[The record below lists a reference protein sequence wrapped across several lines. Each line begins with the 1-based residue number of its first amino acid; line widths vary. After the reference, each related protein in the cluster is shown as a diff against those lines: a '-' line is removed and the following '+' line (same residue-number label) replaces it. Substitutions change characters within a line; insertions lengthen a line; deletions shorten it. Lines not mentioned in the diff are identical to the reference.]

1 MLAPVLAEVL
11 YDKVGPFA
19 PLAVFGPTM
28 ILTAI
33 FAGEDLTRN
42 MQYCTVVLCALYRHI
57 LCLVHGYSMFLVH
70 LLSLFTCGLNF
81 SEKLAYPY

>member
-11 YDKVGPFA
+11 YDKVGPCA

-33 FAGEDLTRN
+33 FAGEDFDT
-42 MQYCTVVLCALYRHI
+42 
-57 LCLVHGYSMFLVH
+57 
-70 LLSLFTCGLNF
+70 
-81 SEKLAYPY
+81 